1 MATTYTSQAVTDGLL
16 PYSTVL
22 ALDGFLAAVE
32 DSLALMSHPAVVD
45 CATLL
50 APGFWRGAPTNASYK
65 IPIDFT
71 VPLMSSTAETTDVAG
86 ATTIDY
92 PTQAS
97 ISTTAY
103 DLAMGVSDELRR
115 RDPVNGYQVVRIAG
129 KMASSAQYTV
139 TSLICALADS
149 ATTTVGTTGT
159 PLTWDAVVD
168 GRDEIIAEALSSAE
182 GARFACVL
190 HPQQW
195 RLIRQDLASAT
206 GARAERR
213 ELDAAQA
220 GNPIG
225 YQGTFD
231 DIDVY
236 TCDRIAESGGDY
248 SGLMMASGGIGR
260 LLIPPAEPA
269 ASEFRVLDL
278 SPVCAVEEV
287 RNGADKSIQ
296 LNAQMTVGVAILRQ
310 THVRRILSTGAA

>member
-1 MATTYTSQAVTDGLL
+1 MGTTYTSQAVTDGLL

-32 DSLALMSHPAVVD
+32 DTLALASHPAVVD

-50 APGFWRGAPTNASYK
+50 PPQFYVGAPTNASYK
-65 IPIDFT
+65 IPIDFA
-71 VPLMSSTAETTDVAG
+71 VPLMASTAETTDVAA

-97 ISTTAY
+97 ISTGAY
-103 DLAMGVSDELRR
+103 DLSFGVSDELRR

-149 ATTTVGTTGT
+149 ATTTVGTSGT
-159 PLTWDAVVD
+159 PLTWDTCVD
-168 GRDEIIAEALSSAE
+168 ARDEIVAEALGALE
-182 GARFACVL
+182 EARFALVL

-195 RLIRQDLASAT
+195 RLIRQDLGSAT

-213 ELDAAQA
+213 ELDQAQM
-220 GNPIG
+220 GRPVG
-225 YQGTFD
+225 YQGTYD

-236 TCDRIAESGGDY
+236 TCDRVAESGGDY
-248 SGLMMASGGIGR
+248 SGLLMASGGIGR
-260 LLIPPAEPA
+260 LFVPPAAPA
-269 ASEFRVLDL
+269 ASEIRVLDL

-310 THVRRILSTGAA
+310 THIRRVLSTGAA

>member
-16 PYSTVL
+16 PYSVV
-22 ALDGFLAAVE
+22 LAAVGFLSAVE
-32 DSLALMSHPAVVD
+32 DRLALSAHPAITD

-50 APGFWRGAPTNASYK
+50 PPGFYVGAPTNASYK
-65 IPIDFT
+65 IPIDFA

-103 DLAMGVSDELRR
+103 DLALGVSDELRR
-115 RDPVNGYQVVRIAG
+115 RDPINGYQVVRLAD
-129 KMASSAQYTV
+129 KMAGSAQYTI
-139 TSLICALADS
+139 TSLLCALADS
-149 ATTTVGTTGT
+149 ASSTVGTTGT

-168 GRDEIIAEALSSAE
+168 ARDEIIAEALSSAE
-182 GARFACVL
+182 GARFVAIL

-220 GNPIG
+220 AMPVG
-225 YQGTFD
+225 YQGTYD

-236 TCDRIAESGGDY
+236 TCDRVPESGGDY
-248 SGLMMASGGIGR
+248 SGMITATGGLGR
-260 LLIPPAEPA
+260 LLIPPAAPA
-269 ASEFRVLDL
+269 VSEFRVLDL
-278 SPVCAVEEV
+278 SPVCAIEEV
-287 RNGADKSIQ
+287 RNAADKSIQ

-310 THVRRILSTGAA
+310 THIRRILSTGAA

>member
-1 MATTYTSQAVTDGLL
+1 MATTYTSQAATDGLL

-22 ALDGFLAAVE
+22 ALNGFLAAVE
-32 DSLALMSHPAVVD
+32 DTLALASHPAVVD

-50 APGFWRGAPTNASYK
+50 APGFWVGAPANATYK
-65 IPIDFT
+65 IPIDFAVT
-71 VPLMSSTAETTDVAG
+71 LMSSTAETTDVAA

-92 PTQAS
+92 PTQGS
-97 ISTTAY
+97 ISTSPY
-103 DLAMGVSDELRR
+103 DLSYGVSDELRR

-129 KMASSAQYTV
+129 KMATAAQFTV

-149 ATTTVGTTGT
+149 ATTTVGTSGT
-159 PLTWDAVVD
+159 PLTWDVCVD
-168 GRDEIIAEALSSAE
+168 ARDEIVAEALSSAE
-182 GARFACVL
+182 GARFALVL

-195 RLIRQDLASAT
+195 RLIRQDLSSAT

-213 ELDAAQA
+213 ELDEAQM
-220 GNPIG
+220 GRPVG
-225 YQGTFD
+225 YQGTYD

-248 SGLMMASGGIGR
+248 SGLMMATGGVGR
-260 LLIPPAEPA
+260 LFIPPAEPA

-278 SPVCAVEEV
+278 SPVMAVEEV
-287 RNGADKSIQ
+287 RNAADKSIQ

-310 THVRRILSTGAA
+310 THIRRLLSTGAA